1 MAGERISLGFDSP
14 QPLFSDYTDAWFFPE
29 QRRVLKPG
37 PLRDVSIEDS
47 LLQITHQP
55 RRMLGDL
62 SEIYGVLV
70 LENGSGERAAY
81 DFVNP
86 AADANLISITP
97 LAGLLITLTRV
108 VEKENYSFIC
118 FYPDGRH
125 HS

>member
-1 MAGERISLGFDSP
+1 
-14 QPLFSDYTDAWFFPE
+14 
-29 QRRVLKPG
+29 
-37 PLRDVSIEDS
+37 
-47 LLQITHQP
+47 
-55 RRMLGDL
+55 MLDDL

-70 LENGSGERAAY
+70 LENGSGERAAC

-108 VEKENYSFIC
+108 EEEENYSFIC
-118 FYPDGRH
+118 FCSDGSD